1 MRYTIWSFSD
11 RWRYFQYS
19 EIDTDKFDIQRNV
32 VRQREIK
39 GYLDIQTEINSER
52 FRHKKRKKGR
62 FRHIDREK
70 G

>member
-19 EIDTDKFDIQRNV
+19 EIDTDKFDIERNV

-39 GYLDIQTEINSER
+39 GKRRNKV
-52 FRHKKRKKGR
+52 KKRLV
-62 FRHIDREK
+62 
-70 G
+70 